1 MSDEEI
7 STKGID
13 HKKLAPILETLKKR
27 VFSSDVVKDMFDKYG
42 IDEGELNLIP
52 FCWAKI
58 PVSGRTDHGI
68 IYINVDLLDDF
79 LNGNEGIAD
88 IVKEVDHYLAHE
100 ITHFAQ
106 QTTGDKPTPGSND
119 CNYLDNPAEQ
129 EGFRTQTKYISE
141 TQGDEQAEDYIDKV
155 IDHHSNGDDDSRME
169 KRREKL
175 LDLAM
180 DLKLNILKLA

>member
-1 MSDEEI
+1 MSEEEI
-7 STKGID
+7 VTTGID

-27 VFSSDVVKDMFDKYG
+27 VFSSDVLKDLFDKHG
-42 IDEGELNLIP
+42 IDKEELNLIP
-52 FCWAKI
+52 MAFSSLD
-58 PVSGRTDHGI
+58 VSARTNHGV
-68 IYINVDLLDDF
+68 IYINIDLLDDF

-141 TQGDEQAEDYIDKV
+141 TQGDEVAETYIDKV
-155 IDHHSNGDDDSRME
+155 IDHHSNGDDDKRME
-169 KRREKL
+169 KRKEKL